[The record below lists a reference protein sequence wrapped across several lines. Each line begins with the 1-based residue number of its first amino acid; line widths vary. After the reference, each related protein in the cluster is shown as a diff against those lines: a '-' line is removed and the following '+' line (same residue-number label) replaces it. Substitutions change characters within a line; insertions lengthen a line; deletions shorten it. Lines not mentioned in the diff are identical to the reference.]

1 MRIHYRPRY
10 DRSLALV
17 IGIDAYQGRLPPLTT
32 AVRGAEAVAAELR
45 DDLGFEVILL
55 RDREATRDAI
65 YGVINGALTRTGPD
79 DRVLIYFAGHGI
91 TRTTTSGAKVGY
103 LVPHGADAGEF
114 HRAIEMADL
123 VDQADFIPAKHIL
136 FLLDAC
142 FSGMAFTRA
151 GEVESRLAEDL
162 LTRRAVQ
169 AIAAGQQ
176 DQLVADTWGPGGH
189 SIFTGLLLDRLRAR
203 NGLLTANELG
213 LHLQRQVG
221 MHTRSRQTPHYGH
234 LLGSQGGDFILWQR
248 VPTQQAAAQQAAAQ
262 QAAAQ
267 QAAAQQAA
275 AQQAP
280 ARVTTVPTTP
290 ASQAGPQAATQSGL
304 PTAAPTA
311 PQRVAPR
318 HEKAAVPGTVSGWR
332 RWRFFLAALA
342 GALPLTLL
350 MLISDASSGVVA
362 LMFALEAVPYG
373 WIGISHLKKRR
384 TLRGVFYAAL
394 VAGLWLVLS
403 IITIVTAVS
412 SDVTLE
418 EALGNVVLMLFLLL
432 VNCALS
438 LAGIIWALV
447 DAAIGRF
454 VE

>member
-1 MRIHYRPRY
+1 MGIHYRPRY

-17 IGIDAYQGRLPPLTT
+17 IGIDAYQGRLPPLIT
-32 AVRGAEAVAAELR
+32 AVRGAEAVATELR
-45 DDLGFEVILL
+45 DDLGFEVTLL
-55 RDREATRDAI
+55 RDREATRDTI
-65 YGVINGALTRTGPD
+65 YGVINGTLARTGPD

-103 LVPHGADAGEF
+103 LVPFGADAGEF

-136 FLLDAC
+136 FVLDAC

-151 GEVESRLAEDL
+151 GDVESRLAEDL

-189 SIFTGLLLDRLRAR
+189 SIFTGILLDRLGAR
-203 NGLLTANELG
+203 SDLLTANELG

-234 LLGSQGGDFILWQR
+234 LLGSQGGDFILWQGM
-248 VPTQQAAAQQAAAQ
+248 PAQQAAAQQAAAQ

-275 AQQAP
+275 AQQTP
-280 ARVTTVPTTP
+280 VTVAPTTP
-290 ASQAGPQAATQSGL
+290 TSHARPQAVTQSGW
-304 PTAAPTA
+304 PTAART
-311 PQRVAPR
+311 VLSG
-318 HEKAAVPGTVSGWR
+318 AAASGAVSGWR
-332 RWRFFLAALA
+332 RWRFFMAALA
-342 GALPLTLL
+342 GVLPLALL
-350 MLISDASSGVVA
+350 MLVSDASPGFVA
-362 LMFALEAVPYG
+362 LMFAVEAAIYG
-373 WIGISHLKKRR
+373 WIGISHFRR
-384 TLRGVFYAAL
+384 RRMLRGVFFTAP
-394 VAGLWLVLS
+394 VAGLWLLTAIV
-403 IITIVTAVS
+403 TVVTAVS
-412 SDVTLE
+412 SDATLE
-418 EALGNVVLMLFLLL
+418 EVLGNVVLLLLLLL
-432 VNCALS
+432 VDCILS
-438 LAGIIWALV
+438 LAGIVWALI